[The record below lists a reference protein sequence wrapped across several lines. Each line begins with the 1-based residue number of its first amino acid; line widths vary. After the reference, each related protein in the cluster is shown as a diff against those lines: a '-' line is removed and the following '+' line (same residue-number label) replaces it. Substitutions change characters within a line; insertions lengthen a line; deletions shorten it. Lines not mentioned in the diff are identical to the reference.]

1 MCGITLKISCNG
13 AEIKERF
20 CANQNTT
27 KPRRVQNTHTS
38 KNAFFNSL
46 YGPASWTHTKSD
58 TRYVGH
64 PLYATDRTSTHFPP
78 GSPESEHVRLYPS
91 CAFYKSVLSRE
102 QTRLARSN
110 LKKSLL
116 RLPSWGRRSDWA
128 LRYCINQL
136 LTPHF
141 PGGSTL
147 NGTPGGARWVRV
159 LCGQSGWLSEPL
171 HRVDADCS
179 GCTNL
184 RMQTHG
190 KEEKIPPHRK
200 HTTKPTSAQRPRP
213 PRDGA
218 QKIMPHAL
226 AHTRPLL

>member
-116 RLPSWGRRSDWA
+116 RLPSWGRRSDCA
-128 LRYCINQL
+128 VSYCTDQI

-141 PGGSTL
+141 SGGSTP
-147 NGTPGGARWVRV
+147 NGTPGGDRWARV
-159 LCGQSGWLSEPL
+159 LCGQISWLSEPL
-171 HRVDADCS
+171 HRVGADCS

-184 RMQTHG
+184 KMWLP
-190 KEEKIPPHRK
+190 EKHEKKYAPPK
-200 HTTKPTSAQRPRP
+200 HTKICTAARRPRP
-213 PRDGA
+213 PRDSA
-218 QKIMPHAL
+218 REPTSHAL
-226 AHTRPLL
+226 AHTRPLP